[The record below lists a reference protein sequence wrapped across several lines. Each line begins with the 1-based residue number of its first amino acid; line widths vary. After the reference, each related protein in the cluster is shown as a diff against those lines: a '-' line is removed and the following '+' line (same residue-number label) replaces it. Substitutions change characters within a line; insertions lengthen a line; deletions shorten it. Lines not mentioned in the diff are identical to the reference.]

1 MCPDIRLD
9 ITFRQNNNIQAD
21 IRFDRPA
28 SVSLRQLR
36 WTHVLTYQTP
46 VISLTKGQIRAKGF
60 YLFLRTLVRLE
71 GACWLS
77 LHFARLQ
84 YYRPTV
90 FFSSAG
96 GCYAPYCKQAKS
108 RRTFNNAVASPLFA
122 RWLRHKKRRHWRAT
136 RFSSLFISGDFI
148 YLSNCT

>member
-9 ITFRQNNNIQAD
+9 ITFRQNNNIQKD
-21 IRFDRPA
+21 IWLDRTA
-28 SVSLRQLR
+28 SVSLRQFR
-36 WTHVLTYQTP
+36 WTQDLSPLTP
-46 VISLTKGQIRAKGF
+46 VNSLTKGQIRTKGF
-60 YLFLRTLVRLE
+60 YFFLQTLLRLE

-84 YYRPTV
+84 YYRLTV

-108 RRTFNNAVASPLFA
+108 RRTFNKGVALPLFA
-122 RWLRHKKRRHWRAT
+122 RWLRHIKRRHWRAAWYFYKT
-136 RFSSLFISGDFI
+136 
-148 YLSNCT
+148 T